1 MQSAQ
6 PSHLR
11 RRNSLSSRQT
21 QTDLRRQSS
30 SLVASRP
37 KRLHISH
44 AVQRP
49 GTKEADHRLCSLPF
63 SCSSYGSFQCH
74 LPYQHHLITCRP
86 ASDNT
91 EAKQGGLSGQTLGI
105 IAFVGGLALV
115 LGLGYLFKGKI
126 RHFLDYFIER
136 VDEWGPWG
144 YVAYGVLYTLL
155 EIVALPAIP
164 LTMTAGVLF
173 GIVPGTILVSG
184 AATAAATIAF
194 LIARYAA
201 RDKVTS
207 VVNSY
212 AAELD
217 KPARIVILYG
227 DML

>member
-1 MQSAQ
+1 MLYKADMRTQ
-6 PSHLR
+6 PFS
-11 RRNSLSSRQT
+11 N
-21 QTDLRRQSS
+21 
-30 SLVASRP
+30 
-37 KRLHISH
+37 KRL
-44 AVQRP
+44 V
-49 GTKEADHRLCSLPF
+49 F
-63 SCSSYGSFQCH
+63 
-74 LPYQHHLITCRP
+74 CRP
-86 ASDNT
+86 VADSS
-91 EAKQGGLSGQTLGI
+91 EAKGGLSGQTLGI

-115 LGLGYLFKGKI
+115 LGVGYLFKGKI

-201 RDKVTS
+201 RDKAS
-207 VVNSY
+207 LPSGAIHIG
-212 AAELD
+212 AAS
-217 KPARIVILYG
+217 
-227 DML
+227 MF

>member
-1 MQSAQ
+1 MLYRADMHTQ
-6 PSHLR
+6 PIFKKG
-11 RRNSLSSRQT
+11 
-21 QTDLRRQSS
+21 
-30 SLVASRP
+30 LV
-37 KRLHISH
+37 L
-44 AVQRP
+44 
-49 GTKEADHRLCSLPF
+49 
-63 SCSSYGSFQCH
+63 
-74 LPYQHHLITCRP
+74 CRP
-86 ASDNT
+86 VAGSS
-91 EAKQGGLSGQTLGI
+91 EAKGGLSGQTLGI

-115 LGLGYLFKGKI
+115 LGVGYLFKGKI

-201 RDKVTS
+201 RDKARLSSCTIHMRHCVDVYVKPCLLVIVHFTS
-207 VVNSY
+207 PSSSHALRNVSLVCC
-212 AAELD
+212 
-217 KPARIVILYG
+217 
-227 DML
+227 

>member
-11 RRNSLSSRQT
+11 GRNSLSSRQT
-21 QTDLRRQSS
+21 QADLRRQSS
-30 SLVASRP
+30 SLVASRS

-49 GTKEADHRLCSLPF
+49 GTKEADHRLCMLPLV
-63 SCSSYGSFQCH
+63 CSSYVSFRRLSDSVC
-74 LPYQHHLITCRP
+74 QHHIITCRP

-91 EAKQGGLSGQTLGI
+91 EAKQSGLSGQTLGI

-115 LGLGYLFKGKI
+115 LGLGYVFKGKI

-201 RDKVTS
+201 RDKVTFC
-207 VVNSY
+207 
-212 AAELD
+212 
-217 KPARIVILYG
+217 R
-227 DML
+227 

>member
-1 MQSAQ
+1 MLFNDQA
-6 PSHLR
+6 
-11 RRNSLSSRQT
+11 
-21 QTDLRRQSS
+21 
-30 SLVASRP
+30 P
-37 KRLHISH
+37 KRLTTGCVCCPLFAAAM
-44 AVQRP
+44 AVF
-49 GTKEADHRLCSLPF
+49 DVSLKVV
-63 SCSSYGSFQCH
+63 
-74 LPYQHHLITCRP
+74 YQHDLITCRP

-201 RDKVTS
+201 RDKV
-207 VVNSY
+207 NFCRGQ
-212 AAELD
+212 LCCKPD
-217 KPARIVILYG
+217 KL
-227 DML
+227 

>member
-1 MQSAQ
+1 MQSNDQA
-6 PSHLR
+6 
-11 RRNSLSSRQT
+11 
-21 QTDLRRQSS
+21 
-30 SLVASRP
+30 P
-37 KRLHISH
+37 KRL
-44 AVQRP
+44 
-49 GTKEADHRLCSLPF
+49 TT
-63 SCSSYGSFQCH
+63 GSVHCPLSAAAMAAFIVFMIFPCQCF
-74 LPYQHHLITCRP
+74 LITCRP

-201 RDKVTS
+201 RDKVIYA
-207 VVNSY
+207 VDSY
-212 AAELD
+212 AAKLD
-217 KPARIVILYG
+217 RSAHIVLSCMG
-227 DML
+227 TCFATNHVEPSLHVLK